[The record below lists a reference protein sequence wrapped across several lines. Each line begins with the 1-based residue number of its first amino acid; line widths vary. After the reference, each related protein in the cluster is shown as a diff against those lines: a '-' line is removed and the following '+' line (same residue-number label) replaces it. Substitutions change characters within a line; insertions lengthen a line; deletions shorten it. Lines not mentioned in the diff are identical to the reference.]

1 MNPQE
6 FLTTLWGNPPPG
18 KVLVWT
24 LPEKRSIWYDR
35 FDTVDEDMR
44 THDDDAV
51 YTGVG
56 IAPQKGV
63 RLTSRNRLKEGQV
76 VGIPGLWADIDV
88 DHPVH
93 KKATRLPPDR
103 EQAIDA
109 IGELPFRPT
118 VLVDSGH
125 GLQPWWLVEEPWLFS
140 CPEERDLAR
149 RVIQWWHR
157 TLQEIFAGHGWVI
170 DSTFDLARVMR
181 LPGTWNNK
189 DAEDR
194 RRVEVVEQTGP
205 RCSRQDLLSLVPE
218 DFEATEMGPK
228 RGKRGRSR
236 STGKETPSGSN
247 LVLDP
252 GAEPSLLMMETLMEL
267 DRHFKRAWE
276 HNRPDLPDQSPSAY
290 DMSLASRAVQAEWID
305 QDVVNLLIAFRRKHR
320 LAPKLRSDY
329 YERTLDK
336 ARRPIEHART
346 VREALDRVTS
356 SETDGDGNAAGAQNK
371 DEDGNQTVEDEEERR
386 ARILEALSAVFDK
399 IIVAKLERF
408 RSRSTTYVMTT
419 DRGPVYLNSTKD
431 ILVQSRFTERVADGT
446 QQVLNLQVGKAR
458 WPDVAQLILDACVD
472 RDMGEVASPEIEC
485 EAWVDMYLLDR
496 GVLEDKHDAAAEQ
509 APLLYESRIHIHLY
523 DFRRWLHTQLGITIS
538 PKDLVQTLT
547 KAGWGYEKLDA
558 YVGGHRTTYRTWRC
572 GEDYQRENDE
582 SVSQ

>member
-1 MNPQE
+1 MTPQE
-6 FLTTLWGNPPPG
+6 FLTTLWGDSPPG

-24 LPEKRSIWYDR
+24 LPGKASTWYSD

-44 THDDDAV
+44 THDDDEV

-56 IAPQKGV
+56 IAPQQGV
-63 RLTSRNRLKEGQV
+63 RLTSRNRLKERQV
-76 VGIPGLWADIDV
+76 AGIPGLWADIDV

-93 KKATRLPPDR
+93 KRAPWLPPDR

-125 GLQPWWLVEEPWLFS
+125 GLQAWWLFKEPWLFS

-149 RVIQWWHR
+149 RAAQWWHR
-157 TLQEIFAGHGWVI
+157 TIQGVFAQHEWTL
-170 DSTFDLARVMR
+170 DATFDLARVMR

-189 DAEDR
+189 DRDDR
-194 RRVEVVEQTGP
+194 RRVEVVEQTGQQY
-205 RCSRQDLLSLVPE
+205 SREDLLSLVPE
-218 DFEATEMGPK
+218 DFEATEMGSK
-228 RGKRGRSR
+228 NGGGGNTRR
-236 STGKETPSGSN
+236 STPPGSQ
-247 LVLDP
+247 LVLNPDAAP
-252 GAEPSLLMMETLMEL
+252 HLLMMETLL
-267 DRHFKRAWE
+267 DLDPHFRRSWE
-276 HNRPDLPDQSPSAY
+276 HNRRDLPDQSPSGY
-290 DMSLASRAVQAEWID
+290 DMSLASRAVQAEWPD
-305 QDVVNLLIAFRRKHR
+305 QEVVNLLIAFRRKHH
-320 LAPKLRSDY
+320 LDPKLRTDY
-329 YERTLDK
+329 YEATLDK

-346 VREALDRVTS
+346 VREALDRVTP
-356 SETDGDGNAAGAQNK
+356 SETDGDGNAAGDQNK

-399 IIVAKLERF
+399 IIVAKVERF

-419 DRGPVYLNSTKD
+419 DRGSVYLNSTKD
-431 ILVQSRFTERVADGT
+431 ILVQSRFMERVADGT

-509 APLLYESRIHIHLY
+509 APLLNESRIHIHLY
-523 DFRRWLHTQLGITIS
+523 DFRGWLHTQLGITIA
-538 PKDLVQTLT
+538 PEDLVQTLT
-547 KAGWGYEKLDA
+547 EAGWGYERLNV

-572 GEDYQRENDE
+572 GRDYQREND
-582 SVSQ
+582 